1 LFYHRNNCTKRA
13 SLLHT
18 CILFESQHGIIKTE
32 GEMVTIIS
40 LRRNLNQR
48 KHSPSTSRMTG
59 GTVTLDGEENLRR
72 QRRKGAYHLVAS
84 KNRLPKDLEEEED
97 YDILFQHLI
106 RIPPGIKHHDQTQR
120 WIQEAKKKLFR
131 DMAKT
136 GGDTTTPEFLQAL
149 ELLTKLYD
157 PTKFD
162 ARKRP
167 DRSGRNISGNDEP
180 LQMEGMWITLSPPHF
195 SACLGTNKDEEYLYT
210 LGRMS
215 FGT

>member
-1 LFYHRNNCTKRA
+1 MAAT
-13 SLLHT
+13 
-18 CILFESQHGIIKTE
+18 
-32 GEMVTIIS
+32 IS
-40 LRRNLNQR
+40 LRRNLSQR
-48 KHSPSTSRMTG
+48 KDSPSTSSMG
-59 GTVTLDGEENLRR
+59 GSTTLDREENLRR
-72 QRRKGAYHLVAS
+72 KRRKGAYHLVAS
-84 KNRLPKDLEEEED
+84 KNRLPKDLEEEEED
-97 YDILFQHLI
+97 YDILFQHLT
-106 RIPPGIKHHDQTQR
+106 RIPPGIKNPDQRQR
-120 WIQEAKKKLFR
+120 RIQEAKTKLFR

-157 PTKFD
+157 HTKFD
-162 ARKRP
+162 ARKKPEQRP
-167 DRSGRNISGNDEP
+167 SSSSSSSGRKIIGKAER

>member
-1 LFYHRNNCTKRA
+1 MA
-13 SLLHT
+13 
-18 CILFESQHGIIKTE
+18 
-32 GEMVTIIS
+32 TIIS

-48 KHSPSTSRMTG
+48 KDSPSTSSLTG
-59 GTVTLDGEENLRR
+59 GTITLDREENLRR

-84 KNRLPKDLEEEED
+84 KNRLPKDLEEEEED
-97 YDILFQHLI
+97 YDILFQHLT
-106 RIPPGIKHHDQTQR
+106 RIPPGIKNPDQKQR

-157 PTKFD
+157 HTKFD
-162 ARKRP
+162 ARKKPERRP
-167 DRSGRNISGNDEP
+167 SSSSSSSGRKISGKAEP

-215 FGT
+215 FGTWVDPL